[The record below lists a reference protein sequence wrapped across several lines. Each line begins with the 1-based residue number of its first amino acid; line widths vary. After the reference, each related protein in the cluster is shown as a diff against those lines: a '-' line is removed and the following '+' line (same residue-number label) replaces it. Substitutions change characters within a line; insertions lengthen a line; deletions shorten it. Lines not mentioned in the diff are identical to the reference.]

1 MKNLDFPPVWLAVF
15 VVLVWG
21 LTVVV
26 PALIFSWPGQG
37 EIALVLL
44 SIGLILTAMA
54 VFELFRA
61 RTTII
66 PRRDPNALVTT
77 GIFRFSRNPI
87 YLGDAFMLAASA
99 LWFEIWPALL
109 LVPLFAGLIQH
120 RFINGEEAVLK
131 ETFGEKFEQW
141 QQQTRHWI

>member
-26 PALIFSWPGQG
+26 PVLIFSWPGQDK
-37 EIALVLL
+37 IALVLL
-44 SIGLILTAMA
+44 CIGLILTAMA
-54 VFELFRA
+54 VFEMFRA

-66 PRRDPNALVTT
+66 PRRDPNALVTS

-99 LWFEIWPALL
+99 LWFQIWPALL
-109 LVPLFAGLIQH
+109 LVPLFTGLIQR
-120 RFINGEEAVLK
+120 RFVNGEEAVLK
-131 ETFGEKFEQW
+131 EEFGEEFEQW
-141 QQQTRHWI
+141 QQRTRRWI

>member
-1 MKNLDFPPVWLAVF
+1 MKILDYPPVWLAAF

-21 LTVVV
+21 LTVVA
-26 PALIFSWPGQG
+26 PDLMFSWPGQG

-44 SIGLILTAMA
+44 SIGLILTALA
-54 VFELFRA
+54 VFEMFRA

-99 LWFEIWPALL
+99 LWFQIWPALL
-109 LVPLFAGLIQH
+109 LVPLFAGLIQI
-120 RFINGEEAVLK
+120 RFINAEEAILNA
-131 ETFGEKFEQW
+131 TFGEEFEQW
-141 QQQTRHWI
+141 QQQTRRWI

>member
-26 PALIFSWPGQG
+26 PVLIFSWPGQG
-37 EIALVLL
+37 EIAMVLL
-44 SIGLILTAMA
+44 CIGLILTAMA
-54 VFELFRA
+54 VFEMFKA

-99 LWFEIWPALL
+99 LWFQIWPALL
-109 LVPLFAGLIQH
+109 LVPLFTGLIQR

-131 ETFGEKFEQW
+131 EEFGEEFEQW
-141 QQQTRHWI
+141 QQRTRRWI